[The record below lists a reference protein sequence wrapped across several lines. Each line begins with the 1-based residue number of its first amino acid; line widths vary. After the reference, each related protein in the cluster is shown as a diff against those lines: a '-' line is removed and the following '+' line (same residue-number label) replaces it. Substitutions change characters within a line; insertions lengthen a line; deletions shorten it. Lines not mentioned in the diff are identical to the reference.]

1 MSTPFDDNNT
11 NDSTGST
18 GATGSEST
26 GSFGDTSSTDSFGS
40 FGQTSSTESTW
51 QMSQPSSQPSSADAS
66 AANAA
71 QYGQPAYGAQYGQ
84 YPNQGYPQGYYQ
96 GQPMMPKEDGFF
108 KKLFDFS
115 FKRFVTLD
123 SARIIYIIALVLIG
137 MMWFLGLLFSIFFMM
152 GMASEGES
160 GIGILFLF
168 LYLIFGTFLSFF
180 QLVSARL
187 TIEALVNLFRTAEN
201 TTELVEQG
209 KKDNE

>member
-11 NDSTGST
+11 NDSTGS
-18 GATGSEST
+18 TGSEST

-51 QMSQPSSQPSSADAS
+51 QMSQPSSADAS
-66 AANAA
+66 AANTA

-152 GMASEGES
+152 GMAEEGES

-168 LYLIFGTFLSFF
+168 LYLIFGTFWSFV
-180 QLVSARL
+180 QIVCARL

>member
-11 NDSTGST
+11 NDNIDSTGST
-18 GATGSEST
+18 GPTGSE
-26 GSFGDTSSTDSFGS
+26 STDSFGS

-51 QMSQPSSQPSSADAS
+51 QMNQPSSQQSSADAS
-66 AANAA
+66 AANTA

>member
-11 NDSTGST
+11 NDSTGS
-18 GATGSEST
+18 TGSEST

-66 AANAA
+66 VANTA

>member
-11 NDSTGST
+11 NDSTGSI
-18 GATGSEST
+18 GSTGSEST

-51 QMSQPSSQPSSADAS
+51 QMSQPSSADAS
-66 AANAA
+66 AANTA